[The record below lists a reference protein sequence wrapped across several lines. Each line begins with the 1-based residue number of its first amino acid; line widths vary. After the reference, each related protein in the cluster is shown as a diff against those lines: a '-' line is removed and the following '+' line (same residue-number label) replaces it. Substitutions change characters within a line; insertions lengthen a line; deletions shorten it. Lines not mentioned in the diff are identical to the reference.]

1 MFSGL
6 WYLSL
11 SGQTVSS
18 LVLSIGRLQPLH
30 GQVICILAF
39 AGHVLC
45 PDYWA
50 LPYWGEAATG
60 DVGERA
66 RLCPGEKL
74 PRLGLQAVACP
85 PCSSQNFRVFAFSLI
100 IFFEN
105 FRILSFQ
112 DFIYLWREK
121 GRKGERGGEKH

>member
-60 DVGERA
+60 DMWVSELGSV
-66 RLCPGEKL
+66 PEKSS
-74 PRLGLQAVACP
+74 RDWAC
-85 PCSSQNFRVFAFSLI
+85 R
-100 IFFEN
+100 
-105 FRILSFQ
+105 R
-112 DFIYLWREK
+112 
-121 GRKGERGGEKH
+121 